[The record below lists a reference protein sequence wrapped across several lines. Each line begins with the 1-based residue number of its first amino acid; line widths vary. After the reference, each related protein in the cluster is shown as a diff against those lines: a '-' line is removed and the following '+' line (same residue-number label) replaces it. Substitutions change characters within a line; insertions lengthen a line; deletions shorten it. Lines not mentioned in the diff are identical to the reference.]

1 MYTTN
6 LSNVADEVAIQSRK
20 VTRVRESQQILIDGL
35 LVLPAVE
42 TRGSANDEVIG
53 FVIRA

>member
-42 TRGSANDEVIG
+42 TRGSANDKVIG